1 MPSPKMPTETSPAPA
16 DPGRERWNEML
27 GSLAGLLPAGPAS
40 VLIDGAADQR
50 ADLAT
55 RLAAALNASGRS
67 RVRLSEGEGNEND
80 GGSWDVVIWLRTA
93 PARHDGSRDGEDEAD
108 IVIDMHNPDWPVIRR
123 VSASFAARGQW
134 YLTETRAFFA
144 CRAATWDTKF
154 GDDLLSYAAAVAQA
168 GIRRGGVVID
178 VGCGTGRALPPLR
191 QAVGPS
197 GTVVAVDVTP
207 EMLSQ
212 AGPTSLEASA
222 TRVLADARSL
232 PFADASADAIFAAG
246 LVNHLPDAE
255 AGFGE
260 LARIVRPGG
269 LLVLFH
275 PSGRAALAARHGR
288 RLSPDEPLAAVPL
301 RRLTE
306 ATGWRLTAYDD
317 AVNRFFAVAE
327 RVGGLSRARPAGP
340 HRPGPP
346 RSCVVHDEPQ
356 RPGQRQ
362 ERYTLIP
369 RPGILIVHRG
379 AGQHHRHLAVHRHP
393 PDRRRC
399 RAPRPAARGG
409 QLLPAGPLHRRRGDL
424 GTGQRRAC
432 RDQHRRSGAHRRDRD
447 LRTRARRGQ
456 TADRR
461 PAREWRHRRGGNAEP
476 AVRLPGHGGIHRPGG
491 QHAVRRV
498 VAGRRGR
505 ARHRRMGRHRRTAR
519 LGRAQLR
526 MCQPARRAVLVI
538 TVLVSP
544 AAWLAAATRGCV
556 PQNGWSSAAL
566 RVPAWLP

>member
-1 MPSPKMPTETSPAPA
+1 
-16 DPGRERWNEML
+16 ML
-27 GSLAGLLPAGPAS
+27 GSLAGLLPTGPVS
-40 VLIDGAADQR
+40 VLIDGPAEQR
-50 ADLAT
+50 AVLAA
-55 RLAAALNASGRS
+55 RLAATLDASGRS
-67 RVRLSEGEGNEND
+67 RVRLSKGED

-93 PARHDGSRDGEDEAD
+93 PARHDGVRDGEDEAD

-154 GDDLLSYAAAVAQA
+154 GDDLPSYAAAVAEA

-197 GTVVAVDVTP
+197 GTVVALDVTP

-212 AGPTSLEASA
+212 AGPASLEASA
-222 TRVLADARSL
+222 ARVLADARSL

-317 AVNRFFAVAE
+317 AVDRFFAVAE
-327 RVGGLSRARPAGP
+327 RDRGLPRARPGLTP
-340 HRPGPP
+340 
-346 RSCVVHDEPQ
+346 
-356 RPGQRQ
+356 
-362 ERYTLIP
+362 
-369 RPGILIVHRG
+369 
-379 AGQHHRHLAVHRHP
+379 
-393 PDRRRC
+393 
-399 RAPRPAARGG
+399 
-409 QLLPAGPLHRRRGDL
+409 
-424 GTGQRRAC
+424 
-432 RDQHRRSGAHRRDRD
+432 
-447 LRTRARRGQ
+447 
-456 TADRR
+456 
-461 PAREWRHRRGGNAEP
+461 
-476 AVRLPGHGGIHRPGG
+476 
-491 QHAVRRV
+491 
-498 VAGRRGR
+498 
-505 ARHRRMGRHRRTAR
+505 
-519 LGRAQLR
+519 
-526 MCQPARRAVLVI
+526 RAVWVG
-538 TVLVSP
+538 
-544 AAWLAAATRGCV
+544 RGF
-556 PQNGWSSAAL
+556 
-566 RVPAWLP
+566 